1 MAIEDYMTVAEP
13 TDELIE
19 TDAVVVGAGPV
30 GLFQVFE
37 LGLLEI
43 KCHVI
48 DSLRNVG
55 GQCMELYPTKPIYDI
70 PAVPVCSSYEL
81 TENLLKQNHHFGP
94 VFHLGQ
100 EVTRVEKQ
108 EDGRFYVE
116 TSTGTRFMTKVV
128 IIAAGVGSFQPR
140 PLRVKGIEKFEG
152 TQLHYSCKDPSVFE
166 GKNVVIC
173 GGGDS
178 ALDWTLNL
186 VGRAESVVL
195 VHRRDGFRA
204 QAASVAKMKELCENW
219 EMQSQVGQVTG
230 FILSASKEEIA
241 SFVDYVKQEGG
252 ITYAEQVM
260 YDYRNKALALLP
272 EAADEAVRTALTA
285 YIDYVIKRNK

>member
-152 TQLHYSCKDPSVFE
+152 TQLHYSCKDPPSL
-166 GKNVVIC
+166 KARTSS
-173 GGGDS
+173 S
-178 ALDWTLNL
+178 AAATPPAT
-186 VGRAESVVL
+186 GRSTSW
-195 VHRRDGFRA
+195 
-204 QAASVAKMKELCENW
+204 AAPKASYSFTAA
-219 EMQSQVGQVTG
+219 TA
-230 FILSASKEEIA
+230 SAPKPPPSP
-241 SFVDYVKQEGG
+241 
-252 ITYAEQVM
+252 
-260 YDYRNKALALLP
+260 R
-272 EAADEAVRTALTA
+272 
-285 YIDYVIKRNK
+285 